1 MSTHP
6 AVLTTSVIHLANAV
20 LEDFEREYWA
30 GNHCRSRLAAAPIQA
45 AARHIL
51 STDEPLQPPQA
62 PPPDADS
69 EHQRLY
75 GDALAAWTQLQHC
88 RTRFQD
94 LIRFLHMEIP

>member
-1 MSTHP
+1 MSIHP
-6 AVLTTSVIHLANAV
+6 AVFTTSVEHLAQVV
-20 LEDFEREYWA
+20 LDDFEQEFWT

-62 PPPDADS
+62 PPPDADA

-88 RTRFQD
+88 RTRFRD
-94 LIRFLHMEIP
+94 LIHFLHMQIP

>member
-1 MSTHP
+1 MSIHP
-6 AVLTTSVIHLANAV
+6 AVLTTSVEHLAQVV
-20 LEDFEREYWA
+20 LDDFEQEFWT

-62 PPPDADS
+62 PQPDADA

-88 RTRFQD
+88 RTRFRD
-94 LIRFLHMEIP
+94 LIHFLHMQIP

>member
-1 MSTHP
+1 MYHHQ
-6 AVLTTSVIHLANAV
+6 AVQAHSVEHVAYAV
-20 LEDFEREYWA
+20 IEDFEQEFWA
-30 GNHCRSRLAAAPIQA
+30 GNHCRSCLAAAPIQA

-51 STDEPLQPPQA
+51 STDHPLQPPQA
-62 PPPDADS
+62 PPPDADA

-94 LIRFLHMEIP
+94 LIQFLRTQIP